1 MAPRI
6 FARVSKRGVPVYAL
20 MATTVVAALCFA
32 TYLASAE
39 TIYLWLLNLSGMT
52 GFIAWLGIAVS
63 HYRFRKG
70 YIAQGRNLAELPY
83 RASFFPIG
91 PVFAFVLCLIITLG
105 QNYQAFMEERID
117 WIGVVAT
124 YIGLPVFLGIWLAY
138 RLIKGSHFVRYQD
151 MKFDSEDD

>member
-1 MAPRI
+1 MRCRI
-6 FARVSKRGVPVYAL
+6 
-20 MATTVVAALCFA
+20 T
-32 TYLASAE
+32 ASARA
-39 TIYLWLLNLSGMT
+39 TSP
-52 GFIAWLGIAVS
+52 
-63 HYRFRKG
+63 
-70 YIAQGRNLAELPY
+70 NLAELPY